1 MAFRLSGCGRGIGF
15 FASLSIALTSLIR
28 LRLAKR
34 TAVVCSSLVVFALG
48 QAEKT
53 HWAFK
58 PVVNPSVPVSS
69 SAWPSSPIDSFVLWE
84 LRANG
89 MSPSPPAESGE
100 LIRRATIEL
109 TGLPPSFAEAQV
121 FQREYETD
129 ARQALAGLVDRLLA
143 SPEYGRRWAR
153 HWLDVARYADAKG
166 YVDAG
171 ESKYPFAYTYRDYV
185 VEAFN
190 RDLPFNRFIREQV
203 AADLLPGKTP
213 GSMAALGFLTV
224 GSRFNF
230 FPHEIIDDRIDVVTR
245 GFLGLTA
252 ACARCHDH
260 KYDPIPIEDYYSLYG
275 VFANSHEP
283 SPDRWPVIGGQIDG
297 EDATFQKKLSET
309 ADKYNMLRDKLHRQI
324 QHELRAWAGDY
335 LRYIVQSTPRHRTQA
350 QPDIRTERGV
360 IREVAAYASGGV
372 IRWRLFLES
381 RQPSDPVFGLWK
393 RLYDLNREEFAERF
407 AGEMRAWQEGSK
419 ATPLLVNAIQVKP
432 PKSMADVA
440 DAYGTVLESV
450 ETEWQQLRKT
460 NSPAVA
466 LPDAEKEQVRAVL
479 YAACFPATMTVDESE
494 DLYALDESTEVRKHF
509 AAIERIYLEKWNS
522 VRPRPMLMADR
533 SSPGE
538 QRVFLRGDANRLGP
552 RVDRHIPAV
561 YTGNRAWRIK
571 HGSGR
576 LVLADSLANSD
587 NPLTARVIV
596 NRVWSWHFGRGLVET
611 PSDFGVRS
619 APASNPEL
627 LDHLAVWFV
636 KNDWSIKRL
645 NRYIMLSTTWQQSSV
660 DRPALRKLDPANRL
674 LWRKNRHRM
683 GFEVMRDS
691 MLFVAGQLDPRAG
704 GPPLEKAPDD
714 PSNHRRTLYSFVDRE
729 KLPDV
734 FRVFDFPCPDI
745 SAPGRSRTTV
755 PQQSLFLL
763 NNPFVLAQ
771 ADALAKCLAND
782 PTGER
787 IAQMYRA
794 TLGREPEPE
803 ELRLAKRFVAQSGLS
818 KERLP
823 WQELAQAL
831 MLSNEFMFVD

>member
-1 MAFRLSGCGRGIGF
+1 M
-15 FASLSIALTSLIR
+15 SLLFNSMVR

-34 TAVVCSSLVVFALG
+34 VAVFCSSLVLCALG
-48 QAEKT
+48 RAEET
-53 HWAFK
+53 HWAFRPIVDL
-58 PVVNPSVPVSS
+58 PVPGSN
-69 SAWPSSPIDSFVLWE
+69 SAWPSSPIDSFVLRKLE
-84 LRANG
+84 NSEK
-89 MSPSPPAESGE
+89 SPSPTATPRE

-109 TGLPPSFAEAQV
+109 IGLPPTFAESEA
-121 FQREYETD
+121 FEHDYETD
-129 ARQALAGLVDRLLA
+129 AQQAMSGLVDRLLA
-143 SPEYGRRWAR
+143 SPEYGRRWGR

-171 ESKYPFAYTYRDYV
+171 EVKYPFAYTYRDYV

-190 RDLPFNRFIREQV
+190 RDLPFNRFIREQI

-275 VFANSHEP
+275 VFANSREP
-283 SPDRWPVIGGQIDG
+283 SPDRWPVIGAKPSA
-297 EDATFQKKLSET
+297 EDTAFQKKLTE
-309 ADKYNMLRDKLHRQI
+309 AAGKYNALRDKLHRQI

-335 LRYIVQSTPRHRTQA
+335 LRYIVQLTPRHRTQA
-350 QPDIRTERGV
+350 QPEIRTERGV

-381 RQPSDPVFGLWK
+381 RQPDDPVFGLWR
-393 RLYDLNREEFAERF
+393 RLFDLENETIPAQFENEF
-407 AGEMRAWQEGSK
+407 RAWQQGGE
-419 ATPLLVNAIQVKP
+419 VNALVVDAFNSKP
-432 PKSMADVA
+432 SKNMAEVA
-440 DAYGTVLESV
+440 NIYGAILESA
-450 ETEWQQLRKT
+450 ETEWRQVQKT
-460 NSPAVA
+460 NTDATA
-466 LPDAEKEQVRAVL
+466 LPDAAKEQVRRVM
-479 YAACFPATMTVDESE
+479 YAADFPATMTVDESE
-494 DLYALDESTEVRKHF
+494 DLYALDESTNVRKHF
-509 AAIERIYLEKWNS
+509 AAIERVYLEKWNT
-522 VRPRPMLMADR
+522 VQPRPMLMADR
-533 SSPGE
+533 PSPGE

-561 YTGNRAWRIK
+561 YTGDRARPIER
-571 HGSGR
+571 GSGR
-576 LVLADSLANSD
+576 LALAEAITSKS

-596 NRVWSWHFGRGLVET
+596 NRVWAWHFGRGLVET

-619 APASNPEL
+619 APASHPEL
-627 LDHLAVWFV
+627 LDHLAAWFV
-636 KNDWSIKRL
+636 KNEWSIKRL
-645 NRYIMLSTTWQQSSV
+645 NRYILLSKTWQQSSV
-660 DRPALRKLDPANRL
+660 DRPKLRKQDPGNRL
-674 LWRKNRHRM
+674 LWRKNRRQM
-683 GFEVMRDS
+683 GFETMRDS
-691 MLFVAGQLDPRAG
+691 MLLVSGQLDPHAG

-714 PSNHRRTLYSFVDRE
+714 AANRRRTLYSFVDRE

-745 SAPGRSRTTV
+745 STPSRSRTTV

-771 ADALAKCLAND
+771 ADALAKRLANG
-782 PTGER
+782 TAGEMV
-787 IAQMYRA
+787 AQMYRA
-794 TLGREPEPE
+794 VLGREPEPE

-818 KERLP
+818 KETLP

-831 MLSNEFMFVD
+831 LLSNEFMFVD

>member
-1 MAFRLSGCGRGIGF
+1 
-15 FASLSIALTSLIR
+15 
-28 LRLAKR
+28 
-34 TAVVCSSLVVFALG
+34 
-48 QAEKT
+48 
-53 HWAFK
+53 
-58 PVVNPSVPVSS
+58 
-69 SAWPSSPIDSFVLWE
+69 
-84 LRANG
+84 
-89 MSPSPPAESGE
+89 MSPSPTATPRE

-109 TGLPPSFAEAQV
+109 IGLPPTFAESEA
-121 FQREYETD
+121 FEHDYETD
-129 ARQALAGLVDRLLA
+129 AQQAMSGLVDRLLA
-143 SPEYGRRWAR
+143 SPEYGRRWGR

-171 ESKYPFAYTYRDYV
+171 EVKYPFAYTYRDYV

-190 RDLPFNRFIREQV
+190 RDLPFNRFIREQI

-275 VFANSHEP
+275 VFANSREP
-283 SPDRWPVIGGQIDG
+283 SPDRWPVIGAKPSA
-297 EDATFQKKLSET
+297 EDAAFQKKLTE
-309 ADKYNMLRDKLHRQI
+309 AAGKYNALRDKLHRQI

-350 QPDIRTERGV
+350 QPEIRTERGV

-381 RQPSDPVFGLWK
+381 RQPDDPVFGLWR
-393 RLYDLNREEFAERF
+393 RLFDLEKETIPAQFENEF
-407 AGEMRAWQEGSK
+407 RAWQQGGE
-419 ATPLLVNAIQVKP
+419 VNALVVDAFNSKP
-432 PKSMADVA
+432 SKNMAEVA
-440 DAYGTVLESV
+440 NIYGAILESA
-450 ETEWQQLRKT
+450 ETEWRQVQKT
-460 NSPAVA
+460 NTDATA
-466 LPDAEKEQVRAVL
+466 LPDAAKEQVRRVM
-479 YAACFPATMTVDESE
+479 YAADFPATMTVDESE
-494 DLYALDESTEVRKHF
+494 DLYALDESTNVRKHF
-509 AAIERIYLEKWNS
+509 AAIERVYLEKWNT
-522 VRPRPMLMADR
+522 VQPRPMLMADR
-533 SSPGE
+533 QTPGE

-561 YTGNRAWRIK
+561 YTGDRARPIER
-571 HGSGR
+571 GSGR
-576 LVLADSLANSD
+576 LALADAITSKS

-596 NRVWSWHFGRGLVET
+596 NRVWAWHFGRGLVET

-619 APASNPEL
+619 APASHPEL
-627 LDHLAVWFV
+627 LDHLAAWFV
-636 KNDWSIKRL
+636 KNEWSIKRL
-645 NRYIMLSTTWQQSSV
+645 NRYILLSKTWQQSSV
-660 DRPALRKLDPANRL
+660 DRPKLRKQDPGNRL
-674 LWRKNRHRM
+674 LWRKNRRRM
-683 GFEVMRDS
+683 GFETMRDS
-691 MLFVAGQLDPRAG
+691 MLLVSGQLDPHAG

-714 PSNHRRTLYSFVDRE
+714 AANRRRTLYSFVDRE

-745 SAPGRSRTTV
+745 STPSRSRTTV

-771 ADALAKCLAND
+771 ADALAKRLANG
-782 PTGER
+782 TAGEMV
-787 IAQMYRA
+787 AQMYRA
-794 TLGREPEPE
+794 VLGREPEPE

-818 KERLP
+818 KETLP

-831 MLSNEFMFVD
+831 LLSNEFMFVD

>member
-1 MAFRLSGCGRGIGF
+1 
-15 FASLSIALTSLIR
+15 
-28 LRLAKR
+28 
-34 TAVVCSSLVVFALG
+34 
-48 QAEKT
+48 
-53 HWAFK
+53 
-58 PVVNPSVPVSS
+58 
-69 SAWPSSPIDSFVLWE
+69 
-84 LRANG
+84 
-89 MSPSPPAESGE
+89 
-100 LIRRATIEL
+100 
-109 TGLPPSFAEAQV
+109 
-121 FQREYETD
+121 
-129 ARQALAGLVDRLLA
+129 
-143 SPEYGRRWAR
+143 
-153 HWLDVARYADAKG
+153 
-166 YVDAG
+166 
-171 ESKYPFAYTYRDYV
+171 
-185 VEAFN
+185 
-190 RDLPFNRFIREQV
+190 
-203 AADLLPGKTP
+203 
-213 GSMAALGFLTV
+213 
-224 GSRFNF
+224 
-230 FPHEIIDDRIDVVTR
+230 
-245 GFLGLTA
+245 
-252 ACARCHDH
+252 
-260 KYDPIPIEDYYSLYG
+260 
-275 VFANSHEP
+275 
-283 SPDRWPVIGGQIDG
+283 
-297 EDATFQKKLSET
+297 
-309 ADKYNMLRDKLHRQI
+309 
-324 QHELRAWAGDY
+324 

-419 ATPLLVNAIQVKP
+419 ANPLLVDAIQVKP

-450 ETEWQQLRKT
+450 ETEWQQLQKT

-479 YAACFPATMTVDESE
+479 YATDFPATMTVDESE

-576 LVLADSLANSD
+576 LALADSLASEV

-596 NRVWSWHFGRGLVET
+596 NRVWAWHFGRGLVET

-619 APASNPEL
+619 APASHPEL

-645 NRYIMLSTTWQQSSV
+645 NRYIMLSKTWQQSSV

-771 ADALAKCLAND
+771 ADALAKRLANGS
-782 PTGER
+782 TGER
-787 IAQMYRA
+787 VAQMYRA

>member
-1 MAFRLSGCGRGIGF
+1 
-15 FASLSIALTSLIR
+15 
-28 LRLAKR
+28 
-34 TAVVCSSLVVFALG
+34 
-48 QAEKT
+48 
-53 HWAFK
+53 
-58 PVVNPSVPVSS
+58 
-69 SAWPSSPIDSFVLWE
+69 
-84 LRANG
+84 
-89 MSPSPPAESGE
+89 MSPSPTATPRE

-109 TGLPPSFAEAQV
+109 IGLPPTFAESEA
-121 FQREYETD
+121 FEHDYETD
-129 ARQALAGLVDRLLA
+129 AQQAMSGLVDRLLA
-143 SPEYGRRWAR
+143 SPEYGRRWGR

-171 ESKYPFAYTYRDYV
+171 EVKYPFAYTYRDYV

-190 RDLPFNRFIREQV
+190 RDLPFNRFIREQI

-275 VFANSHEP
+275 VFANSREP
-283 SPDRWPVIGGQIDG
+283 SPDRWPVIGAKPSA
-297 EDATFQKKLSET
+297 EDTAFQKKLTE
-309 ADKYNMLRDKLHRQI
+309 AAGKYNALRDKLHRQI

-335 LRYIVQSTPRHRTQA
+335 LRYIVQLTPRHRTQA
-350 QPDIRTERGV
+350 QPEIRTERGV

-381 RQPSDPVFGLWK
+381 RQPDDPVFGLWR
-393 RLYDLNREEFAERF
+393 RLFDLEKETIPAQFENEF
-407 AGEMRAWQEGSK
+407 RAWQQGGE
-419 ATPLLVNAIQVKP
+419 VNALVVDAFNSKP
-432 PKSMADVA
+432 SKNMAEVA
-440 DAYGTVLESV
+440 NIYGAILESA
-450 ETEWQQLRKT
+450 ETEWRQVQKT
-460 NSPAVA
+460 NTDATA
-466 LPDAEKEQVRAVL
+466 LPDAAKEQVRRVM
-479 YAACFPATMTVDESE
+479 YAADFPATMTVDESE
-494 DLYALDESTEVRKHF
+494 DLYALDESTNVRKHF
-509 AAIERIYLEKWNS
+509 AAIERVYLEKWNT
-522 VRPRPMLMADR
+522 VQPRPMLMADR
-533 SSPGE
+533 PSPGE

-561 YTGNRAWRIK
+561 YTGDRARPIER
-571 HGSGR
+571 GSGR
-576 LVLADSLANSD
+576 LALAEAITSKS

-596 NRVWSWHFGRGLVET
+596 NRVWAWHFGRGLVET

-619 APASNPEL
+619 APASHPEL
-627 LDHLAVWFV
+627 LDHLAAWFV
-636 KNDWSIKRL
+636 KNEWSIKRL
-645 NRYIMLSTTWQQSSV
+645 NRYILLSKTWQQSSV
-660 DRPALRKLDPANRL
+660 DRPKLRKQDPGNRL
-674 LWRKNRHRM
+674 LWRKNRRRM
-683 GFEVMRDS
+683 GFETMRDS
-691 MLFVAGQLDPRAG
+691 MLLVSGQLDPHAG

-714 PSNHRRTLYSFVDRE
+714 AANRRRTLYSFVDRE

-745 SAPGRSRTTV
+745 STPSRSRTTV

-771 ADALAKCLAND
+771 ADALAKRLANG
-782 PTGER
+782 TAGEMV
-787 IAQMYRA
+787 AQMYRA
-794 TLGREPEPE
+794 VLGREPEPE

-818 KERLP
+818 KETLP

-831 MLSNEFMFVD
+831 LLSNEFMFVD